1 MTICPFM
8 SRPVVTME
16 QIGEYRK
23 ADTPELFIVG
33 CLREKCAAW
42 GPVSPFWTTRD
53 RDENR
58 ETGWDEV
65 HVEPA
70 GNEWKETLHEGKIDH
85 GVWKMGCRRIGGEVR
100 E

>member
-42 GPVSPFWTTRD
+42 GPVFYPSINATSCDPD
-53 RDENR
+53 Y
-58 ETGWDEV
+58 
-65 HVEPA
+65 
-70 GNEWKETLHEGKIDH
+70 
-85 GVWKMGCRRIGGEVR
+85 GCRLIGGEVP